1 MEFVCRVGTPSG
13 AVLESVFEAED
24 EKALRRDLERR
35 GYHLFELR
43 RRGRLRS
50 LGLSGLGR
58 ERRRV
63 PLQDLILFN
72 RELAALLRSGLPLL
86 QSLDL
91 LAERQ
96 KGELGDLLE
105 QVRERVKGGEAFS
118 DVIGSFAD
126 AFPPLY
132 APTLQAGERS
142 GDLET
147 VIRRFVRYQ
156 QLVRETRR
164 KIVSSLIYPVVL
176 IGLSFALI
184 GVMTVYVLP
193 RFQEFFEG
201 LETELPL
208 LTRVMMQLSS
218 FVRDRGLLLLA
229 AVATLAVVFFQ
240 WRRSPHGR
248 IAIDGWKLRLP
259 VIGGIVESLSVSEF
273 CRSLGT
279 LLAGGIPIVPA
290 LESAVGAVGNA
301 WVSSRLQPLPDEV
314 RQGRS
319 LADCLEETGVASDLV
334 VSMTRVGEST
344 GALDAMLQDVSD
356 FLDEQVE
363 TRMER
368 LLSLLEPL
376 MLIVMGLLVTLI
388 LTSVYLPLYSLLGR
402 VNA

>member
-1 MEFVCRVGTPSG
+1 MEFLCRVGTPSG
-13 AVLESVFEAED
+13 AVLESVFEAEN

-43 RRGRLRS
+43 RRGRLRR

-58 ERRRV
+58 ERRQV
-63 PLQDLILFN
+63 PLQELILFN

-91 LAERQ
+91 LAARQ

-118 DVIGSFAD
+118 EVIGSLGD

-132 APTLQAGERS
+132 APTLEAGERS
-142 GDLET
+142 GELEK

-156 QLVRETRR
+156 QLIRETRR
-164 KIVSSLIYPVVL
+164 KITSSLIYPLVL

-193 RFQEFFEG
+193 RFQDFFEG
-201 LETELPL
+201 LEGELPL
-208 LTRVMMQLSS
+208 LTRAMMQLSS
-218 FVRDRGLLLLA
+218 FVRDRGLLFLAVA
-229 AVATLAVVFFQ
+229 AVLTVVFLQ
-240 WRRSPHGR
+240 WRSTPRGKV
-248 IAIDGWKLRLP
+248 AVDGWKLRVP
-259 VIGGIVESLSVSEF
+259 VVGGIVQSLSVSEF

-301 WVSSRLQPLPDEV
+301 WVGSRLRPLPDDV

-319 LADCLEETGVASDLV
+319 LADSLETTGVASDLV
-334 VSMTRVGEST
+334 VSMARVGEST
-344 GALDAMLQDVSD
+344 GALDTMLQDVSD

-376 MLIVMGLLVTLI
+376 MLIVMGLLVALI

-402 VNA
+402 INA